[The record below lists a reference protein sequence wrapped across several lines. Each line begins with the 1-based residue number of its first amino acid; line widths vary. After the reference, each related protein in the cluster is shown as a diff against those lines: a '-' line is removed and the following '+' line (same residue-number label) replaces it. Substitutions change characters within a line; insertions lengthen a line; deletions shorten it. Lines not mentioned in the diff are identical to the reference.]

1 MAWCLL
7 FCGLLGT
14 AGPMGQVLRWEDRR
28 GGGPTPSMLWE
39 RLDAGQLVTGEGQ
52 LGCRVTGAWQVSP
65 AKL

>member
-1 MAWCLL
+1 
-7 FCGLLGT
+7 
-14 AGPMGQVLRWEDRR
+14 MGQVLRWEDRR